1 MMSSPFDRDKTSLTP
16 LHLACD
22 KGHLAVVE
30 QLMSEAQELDSGK
43 FESPV
48 HVVEQGKSSG
58 KGKGNAKASPKRN
71 HNSSVELAGDLFTYY
86 FHRGAGLLRYR
97 ATEETF
103 APMLDLLIA
112 AKAETVCV

>member
-30 QLMSEAQELDSGK
+30 QLMSEAQELDSGNR
-43 FESPV
+43 FELP
-48 HVVEQGKSSG
+48 EQGKSSG

-112 AKAETVCV
+112 SKAETVSV

>member
-30 QLMSEAQELDSGK
+30 QLMSEAQELDHGK
-43 FESPV
+43 LELPV

-58 KGKGNAKASPKRN
+58 KGKFKASPKRK

-112 AKAETVCV
+112 AKAATVSV